1 MLFCSLL
8 FFCKSTWRHTVIIG
22 KFRGG
27 KGIRQIFCLRF
38 ESVALFAGSTE
49 KNKNRTNQNIK
60 SGKLVLLLIDQ
71 YHDNWNE
78 IVR

>member
-1 MLFCSLL
+1 MLFCSL

-27 KGIRQIFCLRF
+27 KGIRQNFRLRF

-60 SGKLVLLLIDQ
+60 KKRKTCAPS
-71 YHDNWNE
+71 Y
-78 IVR
+78 